1 MKKKSKFLLIKKTI
15 FPYDILVAVSTL
27 QEVIKY
33 IEKNKNYDLCDEEK
47 EKLEMDGVGRT
58 VMLRGGQTIIR
69 LPHKKT
75 SFGIDVADLSHEISH
90 AVFFICHKIG
100 ITHTDESDEVF
111 AYYQG
116 YIMREVLR
124 YFQND

>member
-1 MKKKSKFLLIKKTI
+1 MKKKPKFLLIEKTI
-15 FPYDILVAVSTL
+15 FPYDILVCFSSFDECVKR
-27 QEVIKY
+27 IKKTGY
-33 IEKNKNYDLCDEEK
+33 ELCEEEK
-47 EKLEMDGVGRT
+47 DKLEMDGVGRT

-69 LPHKKT
+69 LPRKKT

-90 AVFFICHKIG
+90 AVFFICDKIG
-100 ITHTDESDEVF
+100 IKHTGESDEVF

-124 YFQND
+124 YFQKN